1 MSQEIIT
8 LLKNK
13 VTEKEMVLD
22 YVCGRGDYQNIVLYN
37 MPDTDEMVV
46 TKNNPQIQQMLKDL
60 SRELDVLSK
69 ELDAGLAHLSYASVK
84 SVAAQ
89 NFEIAKQYDEYTDT
103 LTKNIQEDWVDAYR
117 LVYHLY
123 LMINQ
128 ANMLADDVDP
138 DWEVVLSLSY

>member
-8 LLKNK
+8 LLRNK
-13 VTEKEMVLD
+13 MTEKEMVLD

-84 SVAAQ
+84 SVSAK

-103 LTKNIQEDWVDAYR
+103 LTKSIQEDWVSAYR

-128 ANMLADDVDP
+128 ADMLTDDVDP